1 MEELSKKIG
10 EWGGRGIFLLR
21 IDYGYDPPCR
31 VGVEAD
37 CSSLTR
43 GEVANMASFS
53 GTRGI
58 LRLTSPQYAFS
69 PRRRGEGG
77 GEMLTRLVKNGTL
90 VETRFLK
97 TFRSVAAFL
106 QREKTPFLSH
116 DAKHDGSLPPLYRR
130 IRHSGEL
137 FGLHLLYEWE
147 TGLGMARGASVIVEA
162 GSLMSKSEGPL
173 SAGSLAKKMGITL
186 GAAASYLKWME
197 DATLVRRS
205 GGGYMLRH
213 EGLYSLFGG
222 PPGQAVRA
230 GFPRKSDPME
240 LD

>member
-10 EWGGRGIFLLR
+10 EWGGKGIFLLR

-43 GEVANMASFS
+43 GDIAALAQSS
-53 GTRGI
+53 GPRGI
-58 LRLTSPQYAFS
+58 LRLTSPQYALS
-69 PRRRGEGG
+69 PRRRGEGA
-77 GEMLTRLVKNGTL
+77 GEMLSRLAKCGTL

-97 TFRSVAAFL
+97 TFRSIGLFL
-106 QREKTPFLSH
+106 EKEKTQFLSH
-116 DAKHDGSLPPLYRR
+116 DARHDGALPPLYSRLR
-130 IRHSGEL
+130 QSGEM

-162 GSLMSKSEGPL
+162 GNIISKSAGPL
-173 SAGSLAKKMGITL
+173 TAGVLAAKMGITV

-197 DATLVRRS
+197 DAALVRKID
-205 GGGYMLRH
+205 GGYMLRH
-213 EGLYSLFGG
+213 EGLYSLFGAR
-222 PPGQAVRA
+222 PERAARA